1 MPALAF
7 RTAAAAAE
15 HAQPP
20 PAGLI
25 PLTRNEIASA
35 TQAGQSLRF
44 RAQAELGPVV
54 GAASHLPRI
63 AYGGP
68 PGQMV
73 WQGWRFM
80 FRRSGIRF
88 ARCRL
93 IARPTSTSLQSG
105 PG

>member
-1 MPALAF
+1 MDNTHVAVAQYCPNWWPANTALLIRRVLLDPAQVSADPQSRRCRTLHPDRRALPIPELA
-7 RTAAAAAE
+7 
-15 HAQPP
+15 
-20 PAGLI
+20 
-25 PLTRNEIASA
+25 
-35 TQAGQSLRF
+35 
-44 RAQAELGPVV
+44 
-54 GAASHLPRI
+54 GA
-63 AYGGP
+63 
-68 PGQMV
+68 